1 RGLQF
6 PLSSIYNHE
15 PIYGYEAHVNYSDD
29 EFEKAFYWNA
39 CRGAALNE
47 LYISEGMM
55 NEKKWSILSD
65 VIDWQ
70 KKNYHI
76 LKNAMFLGGDP
87 AENNIYCYSSWD
99 ENGEGIIALR
109 NPTNE
114 ETSLTL
120 TFNKLMGCPETLN
133 GVKKFNI
140 YNKSEADHQETFK
153 YNDKVN
159 ITLAPFEV
167 KIVQFGK
174 QDNRYSDTRFGN
186 DFTISFNFDGNDGLI
201 CQNNDIM
208 ISVENG
214 RINANVGILRLKSES
229 IIRGNKHKIT
239 LVRGKNKMLKIYI
252 DDTLDCSG
260 YSAAAKNT
268 ISTDLTSNADNFKVT
283 DSATPYNQII
293 TLSDILKR
301 KKKK

>member
-1 RGLQF
+1 
-6 PLSSIYNHE
+6 
-15 PIYGYEAHVNYSDD
+15 
-29 EFEKAFYWNA
+29 
-39 CRGAALNE
+39 
-47 LYISEGMM
+47 
-55 NEKKWSILSD
+55 
-65 VIDWQ
+65 
-70 KKNYHI
+70 
-76 LKNAMFLGGDP
+76 
-87 AENNIYCYSSWD
+87 
-99 ENGEGIIALR
+99 
-109 NPTNE
+109 
-114 ETSLTL
+114 
-120 TFNKLMGCPETLN
+120 MGCPETLE

-153 YNDKVN
+153 YNDKIN
-159 ITLAPFEV
+159 ITMAPFEV

-174 QDNRYSDTRFGN
+174 EDNRYSNTRFGN

-252 DDTLDCSG
+252 DDSLDCSG
-260 YSAAAKNT
+260 YNAAAKNT
-268 ISTDLTSNADNFKVT
+268 ISTDLTSTADNFKVT